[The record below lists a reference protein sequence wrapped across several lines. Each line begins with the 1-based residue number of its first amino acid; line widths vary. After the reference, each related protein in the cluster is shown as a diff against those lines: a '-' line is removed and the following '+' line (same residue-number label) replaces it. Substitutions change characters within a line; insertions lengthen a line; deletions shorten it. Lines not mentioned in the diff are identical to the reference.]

1 MSGAHILPLTDAA
14 FWADPYPAINALR
27 EATRV
32 AVTDAG
38 VKVILRHADVEQL
51 LNGGAFINE
60 GISLLERRGFVAGD
74 PIYEWR
80 KRALGSLH
88 GEDHRRIRSL
98 VGRAI
103 THHSVDALRP
113 MIRRHA
119 IERLTPLLDQPAD
132 FVTAVAEPLPLA
144 VISDYLGIAPADR
157 ERVDHLVRQG
167 QADAFGVNVTA
178 AIRTRVNAMFA
189 TLLAFIDELI
199 EARRIRPQNDLLTKL
214 LDVEE
219 LGDRLSR
226 KEVVVLFLNLFVG
239 ATESTASAMMTGTW
253 LLGRQPELV
262 DVLHDDPSRVPAFV
276 EEALRLYPPNLVLG
290 NKIAGHDVEIFDTR
304 FAAGESV
311 VVPLAAPNRD
321 PRVFA
326 QPDSIVLDRP
336 PARHFTFSLGSHFC
350 LGQALARCQLQEY
363 FACLTKIVRRI
374 ELAADKPEWVP
385 FAAVNAMVQ
394 LNATAESRGQ
404 Q

>member
-1 MSGAHILPLTDAA
+1 MTDPCVLPLTDAA
-14 FWADPYPAINALR
+14 FWADPYPALNALR

-38 VKVILRHADVEQL
+38 VKVVLRHADVEQL

-60 GISLLERRGFVAGD
+60 GISLLERRGFVPGD

-88 GEDHRRIRSL
+88 GEGHRRIRSL

-119 IERLTPLLDQPAD
+119 AEALQPLLDRPAD
-132 FVTAVAEPLPLA
+132 FVIAIAGSLPLV
-144 VISDYLGIAPADR
+144 VISDYLGIGHGDR
-157 ERVDHLVRQG
+157 ERIDHLVREG
-167 QADAFGVNVTA
+167 QAEAFGVNVTA
-178 AIRTRVNAMFA
+178 EIRERVNAMFA

-199 EARRIRPQNDLLTKL
+199 EARRLRPQNDLLTKL
-214 LDVEE
+214 LDAEE

-226 KEVVVLFLNLFVG
+226 DEVVVLFLNLFVG
-239 ATESTASAMMTGTW
+239 ATESTASALMTGTW
-253 LLGRQPELV
+253 LLGRQPQLM
-262 DVLHDDPSRVPAFV
+262 DVLRDDPGRVAAFV
-276 EEALRLYPPNLVLG
+276 EEVLRLYPPNLVLA
-290 NKIAGHDVEIFDTR
+290 NKIAGSDVDIFDTH
-304 FAAGESV
+304 FVAGESV

-326 QPDSIVLDRP
+326 EPDTIDLERP

-363 FACLTKIVRRI
+363 FGCLTQ
-374 ELAADKPEWVP
+374 LACNIDLITDEPQWVP
-385 FAAVNAMVQ
+385 FAAVNAMTELRAV
-394 LNATAESRGQ
+394 AMS
-404 Q
+404 